1 MKKYLVFLLAA
12 IMLLTLAACTSKK
25 PANEDNIVV
34 ENPKDGEEDTD
45 NNDVVDPSPKTESKE
60 VTLYF
65 ANKKYVEIGDE
76 NLEKLIT
83 EKRLIEYGDIS
94 IEESIVRE
102 LMKGPE
108 NTEELSSPFPATA
121 KLLGVEVAD
130 GTAFV
135 NFASEGMYG
144 GSLQEYF
151 TIDQIVSSLIELDNI
166 DRVQFLIDGKKA
178 ETLMGHFSI
187 DEPFEN
193 Q

>member
-12 IMLLTLAACTSKK
+12 IMLLTLAACTPKK

-34 ENPKDGEEDTD
+34 ENPKDGGENTD
-45 NNDVVDPSPKTESKE
+45 NDDVVDPSPKTESKE

-187 DEPFEN
+187 DEPFEK
-193 Q
+193 